1 MAGVRSASGPRTA
14 GGSRAAAR
22 SGGPPRRT
30 AVLGF
35 AALLLVPGSGC
46 TAPAKDPGAA
56 TVEIRQTLARR
67 AAAVLDRDESAYLAV
82 LDPSVTGLRATGRE
96 EFANLAD
103 VPIGSW
109 EYRVT
114 GVERS
119 GDRATA
125 HTELR
130 YRLAGY
136 DSAPVSTPRTLELA
150 EREGRWY
157 VTGDRP
163 GKGGA
168 RQLWQQ
174 GPVRVVRGAHSLVL
188 GVGPDEK
195 RLRAIAAS
203 ADRAVPAVEGAWP
216 GPWARRVVLLVPGSL
231 TSMAELLGAPAAGY
245 RGIAAVTTGETGGSG
260 ASPADRVI
268 VNTEA
273 YGALGTFGQ
282 RIVLT
287 HETTHVATRA
297 ATSAATPTWLSE
309 GFADQ
314 VAYRGSGRTAGE
326 IAPELRRA
334 VRQGDTP
341 DALPTD
347 GDFAFGGDAD
357 RLARAYESG
366 WLACELIAE
375 HGGEKRLTDFYRAVG
390 AHSGRAGAV
399 ENALHDVLSTTPD
412 DFTARWRGYLRQ
424 RLG

>member
-1 MAGVRSASGPRTA
+1 MAGVRSTSGPRTTA
-14 GGSRAAAR
+14 DPRAAAPG
-22 SGGPPRRT
+22 GGPPRRA
-30 AVLGF
+30 AVLGL
-35 AALLLVPGSGC
+35 AALLFVPGSGC

-56 TVEIRQTLARR
+56 TREIRQTLDRR
-67 AAAVLDRDESAYLAV
+67 AAAVLDRDERAYLAV
-82 LDPSVTGLRATGRE
+82 LDPSAAALRATGRR
-96 EFANLAD
+96 EFENLAD
-103 VPIGSW
+103 VPLSSW

-114 GVERS
+114 GVERT

-125 HTELR
+125 HADLR

-174 GPVRVVRGAHSLVL
+174 GAVRVVRGTHSLVL

-195 RLRAIAAS
+195 RLRAIAAA
-203 ADRAVPAVEGAWP
+203 ADRAVPAVEAAWP
-216 GPWARRVVLLVPGSL
+216 APWARRVVLLVPGSL
-231 TSMAELLGAPAAGY
+231 TSMAELLGASAAGY
-245 RGIAAVTTGETGGSG
+245 RGIAAVTTGETGGWG

-268 VNTEA
+268 VNPEA

-309 GFADQ
+309 GLADRI
-314 VAYRGSGRTAGE
+314 AYRGTGRTAGE
-326 IAPELRRA
+326 IAPELQRA
-334 VRQGDTP
+334 VRRGEVP
-341 DALPTD
+341 AALPSD

-366 WLACELIAE
+366 WLACELIAQRW
-375 HGGEKRLTDFYRAVG
+375 GEKPLTDFYGAVG

-399 ENALHDVLSTTPD
+399 ENALHDILSTTPE
-412 DFTARWRGYLRQ
+412 DFTARWRAYLRQ